1 MSDFGISGV
10 AVPQLQELRALIA
23 TKVRQPDV
31 TAQAAAV
38 KTVGAATD
46 QIAATLASI
55 SSGVNIQA

>member
-10 AVPQLQELRALIA
+10 VPLIQALIA
-23 TKVRQPDV
+23 TKLRQPDA

-38 KTVGAATD
+38 KSVSATTG
-46 QIAATLASI
+46 QITATLASI

>member
-10 AVPQLQELRALIA
+10 LPQLQAPIA
-23 TKVRQPDV
+23 TMIRQPDV
-31 TAQAAAV
+31 TAQTAAV
-38 KTVGAATD
+38 KTAGATTE